1 MRINKYLSHN
11 TKYSRREADQLVK
24 DGRVKINKKV
34 ITTFENITK
43 DDLVF
48 LDDKIVRVKDKYTVI
63 VYNKA
68 KGELVTK
75 KDPRGRKVIY
85 DTLENKYKNF
95 ISIGRLDFSSEGV
108 LLMTDSPT
116 IADKLQ
122 TSQLER
128 VYNIKINGMVTD
140 SMIKAMKT
148 GIEIENSIAG
158 AHKLTEQTSMT
169 IAPFFAFQVLKNSN
183 NFSRLRVA
191 IGEGKN
197 RELRRFFGFF
207 NKEVLDL
214 KRVSFAGVELNS
226 LPTGKSRYLS
236 SKEYSNLR
244 EFLDNL
250 DTIKNKK
257 S

>member
-11 TKYSRREADQLVK
+11 TKYSRREADQLIL

-34 ITTFENITK
+34 ITKFVDVTE

-48 LDDKIVRVKDKYTVI
+48 LDDKIVRIKDKYTVI
-63 VYNKA
+63 VYNKP

-75 KDPRGRKVIY
+75 NDPRGRKIIY

-95 ISIGRLDFSSEGV
+95 LSIGRLDFASEGV
-108 LLMTDSPT
+108 LLLTDSPV
-116 IADKLQ
+116 IADKLGN
-122 TSQLER
+122 SQLER

-140 SMIKAMKT
+140 SMIKAMKS
-148 GIEIENSIAG
+148 GIEIEDSTVG
-158 AHKLTEQTSMT
+158 AHKLTKQKNMT
-169 IAPFFAFQVLKNSN
+169 ISPFFAFQVLKNSN
-183 NFSRLRVA
+183 NFSRLKVA

-207 NKEVLDL
+207 NKEILDL
-214 KRVSFAGVELNS
+214 KRVSFAGVELNN
-226 LPTGKSRYLS
+226 LPTGKSRYLT

-244 EFLDNL
+244 EFLDN
-250 DTIKNKK
+250 I
-257 S
+257 